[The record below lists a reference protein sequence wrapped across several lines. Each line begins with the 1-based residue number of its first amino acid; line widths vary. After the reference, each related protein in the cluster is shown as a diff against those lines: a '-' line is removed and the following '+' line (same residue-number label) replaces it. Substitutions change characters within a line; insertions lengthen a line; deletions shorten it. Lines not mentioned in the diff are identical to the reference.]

1 MKRLNINILGL
12 GETRW
17 TNCGSFNSD
26 KCAVLYSGGNKHKRG
41 VAFLLEENTAK
52 CIIGYRPV
60 SDRIIVLKLKGKH
73 FNNTIIQVYAPT
85 CTCSSEE
92 IEQFYENLATAKNQC
107 GSLDV
112 RMVMGD
118 LNAKVGRKQAE
129 DDGVV
134 SPLGLGE

>member
-1 MKRLNINILGL
+1 M
-12 GETRW
+12 
-17 TNCGSFNSD
+17 
-26 KCAVLYSGGNKHKRG
+26 
-41 VAFLLEENTAK
+41 
-52 CIIGYRPV
+52 

-134 SPLGLGE
+134 SPLGLGERNERGEQWVSSGVSKLFTQRPTFEKNLKPRAALIARAKKDQHVLRCFIFH